1 MRKIWNTVLKGL
13 VAILPLGLTVY
24 VVYWLA
30 VTAERLFSRVI
41 KLLVPEPYY
50 WPGLGLLIGLLVL
63 YFVGLAVN
71 AYFVGRAL
79 RMSDALLARIPV
91 VKTIYLAIR
100 DFMRFFPSSGQGS
113 DLHRVVLVQFGP
125 GKVIGFVTAESDE
138 MLRRSTP
145 AGDDMVAVYL
155 PMSYMVGGYTIFLPR
170 ELVETTSLS
179 VEEGMRIALMG
190 GVRSSAT
197 PARRM
202 HRPGA
207 TDVQAVVIPVTPF
220 AQNCSLVWCPRTLQ
234 GAVIDPGGDLEKV
247 LAAASKHG
255 VRLTKILLTHA
266 HIDHA
271 GGTAQLARD
280 LSLPIIGPHPGDQ
293 FWIDGIAEQGRL
305 FGFGQL

>member
-13 VAILPLGLTVY
+13 VAILPIGLTVY

-41 KLLVPEPYY
+41 KLLLPDLYF
-50 WPGLGLLIGLLVL
+50 PGLGLLVGVVTL

-71 AYFVGRAL
+71 AYFVHRAL
-79 RMSDALLARIPV
+79 RLSDSLFARIPV

-113 DLHRVVLVQFGP
+113 DLRRVVLLQFGP
-125 GKVIGFVTAESDE
+125 GKVIGFVTAESDA

-155 PMSYMVGGYTIFLPR
+155 PMSYMVGGYTIFVPR
-170 ELVETTSLS
+170 DLVETTGLS

-197 PARRM
+197 PAA
-202 HRPGA
+202 PE
-207 TDVQAVVIPVTPF
+207 
-220 AQNCSLVWCPRTLQ
+220 S
-234 GAVIDPGGDLEKV
+234 
-247 LAAASKHG
+247 
-255 VRLTKILLTHA
+255 
-266 HIDHA
+266 A
-271 GGTAQLARD
+271 GPESR
-280 LSLPIIGPHPGDQ
+280 
-293 FWIDGIAEQGRL
+293 
-305 FGFGQL
+305 